1 MIDHMSQ
8 IAKCELFDSLSADDL
23 SKIMPVCSGYEAE
36 EERVLF
42 LEGSVA
48 LHVYII
54 VEGRIAL
61 QKAIRVPHGIH
72 LRRTT
77 VSVCGPG
84 EVVGWSALVEPREYT
99 LSAIAWEPSRLIQIE
114 AGLLQLALEAFPEI
128 GYRIMQSLSSIMSR
142 RLRLT
147 TAALSYEREV
157 VFAGT
162 RL

>member
-1 MIDHMSQ
+1 MPDHMSQ
-8 IAKCELFDSLSADDL
+8 IAKSELFDSLSADDL

-36 EERVLF
+36 EGRVLF
-42 LEGSVA
+42 TEGSIA
-48 LHVYII
+48 SHIYIV

-61 QKAIRVPHGIH
+61 QKSIRVPHGTH

-99 LSAIAWEPSRLIQIE
+99 LSAITWEPSRVIEIE
-114 AGLLQLALEAFPEI
+114 AKLLQQNLDPFPEI
-128 GYRIMQSLSSIMSR
+128 GYRIMRSLSTVVSR

-147 TAALSYEREV
+147 TAALTYEREV

-162 RL
+162 KL